1 MRASQVHPL
10 GQNPLSRVGS
20 LCIGANREHIMR
32 FKPRN
37 LRAIS
42 EMVIGDVDYFPYRS
56 SMYITEFFQ
65 ECDLD
70 FVHNGTTRRA
80 CPYCPPAVLTVA
92 TSPLS
97 CLGNMGE

>member
-70 FVHNGTTRRA
+70 FVHNGFR
-80 CPYCPPAVLTVA
+80 
-92 TSPLS
+92 
-97 CLGNMGE
+97 